1 MTLVLKINYPRFA
14 EKNETDDFVQNNM
27 SECLFTILTNIYLFI
42 FSFLYRDELVCSH
55 LDGIFVK
62 KNLSFQLWPLCCC
75 FFTPIISLG
84 CLNPNK
90 DVINHLFRLRGRLVY
105 CLLLHVIRESMKK
118 GSHSD

>member
-1 MTLVLKINYPRFA
+1 MF
-14 EKNETDDFVQNNM
+14 
-27 SECLFTILTNIYLFI
+27 IYLF
-42 FSFLYRDELVCSH
+42 FLYRDELVCSH

-62 KNLSFQLWPLCCC
+62 ENSLISNMAFVLLF

-90 DVINHLFRLRGRLVY
+90 DVINHLFRLQGRLVY